1 MKYLFLVIAMLLAT
15 QSAVAQPLSQPSR
28 PASLAASLPTPLAA
42 PDTVAALHRLF
53 AAKRKRNSH
62 FFIGTLGVAALG
74 GVVVGTAPSTWAGLD
89 QAVLGIAIIA
99 LVGLPA
105 MVAEVVIALD
115 YNKKSEQQAIE
126 SFQARKLPRYLKRK
140 MKAKYFQ

>member
-1 MKYLFLVIAMLLAT
+1 M
-15 QSAVAQPLSQPSR
+15 
-28 PASLAASLPTPLAA
+28 LPTPLAA

-99 LVGLPA
+99 FVSLPA
-105 MVAEVVIALD
+105 IVAETVIALD